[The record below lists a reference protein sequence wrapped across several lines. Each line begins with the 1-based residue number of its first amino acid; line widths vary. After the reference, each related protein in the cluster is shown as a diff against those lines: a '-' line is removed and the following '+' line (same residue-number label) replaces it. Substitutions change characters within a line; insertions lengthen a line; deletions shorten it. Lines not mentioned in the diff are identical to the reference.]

1 MERSFLVA
9 LLPVVVVVDQLLQH
23 LISFSLNFCVQEV
36 VGEGADY
43 GRDSIVAS

>member
-9 LLPVVVVVDQLLQH
+9 LLPVVAVVDRLLQH
-23 LISFSLNFCVQEV
+23 LISFSLSFYAQEAV
-36 VGEGADY
+36 EEGADY